1 MSIFEWP
8 VNAGFTVSCKIEMLI
23 FEMAL
28 VIKQYVQFAIL
39 FVETDTSNIVVLV
52 LVIFLS
58 HYAQGHNIVSPISLK
73 LATL

>member
-1 MSIFEWP
+1 
-8 VNAGFTVSCKIEMLI
+8 MLI

-52 LVIFLS
+52 IFLS
-58 HYAQGHNIVSPISLK
+58 HYAQGHTIVSPISLK
-73 LATL
+73 LETL